1 VAGAVFAC
9 ICRAVTRDQVS
20 AAIDNG
26 AATVEAV
33 SRATRAC
40 TGCGTCRD
48 RIQNM
53 IGERAAQCPLKA
65 LQTA

>member
-1 VAGAVFAC
+1 
-9 ICRAVTRDQVS
+9 VTSDRVS
-20 AAIDNG
+20 TAIDNG

-33 SRATRAC
+33 SNATGAC

-48 RIQNM
+48 RIEKL
-53 IGERAAQCPLKA
+53 IGERVGACPLKA

>member
-1 VAGAVFAC
+1 VFAC
-9 ICRAVTRDQVS
+9 ICRAVTTERVS
-20 AAIDNG
+20 TAIDNG

-33 SRATRAC
+33 SGATGAC

-48 RIQNM
+48 RIETM
-53 IGERAAQCPLKA
+53 IGERARQCPLKA

>member
-1 VAGAVFAC
+1 MFAC
-9 ICRAVTRDQVS
+9 ICRAVTSERVS
-20 AAIDNG
+20 TAIDNG

-33 SRATRAC
+33 SSATGAC

-48 RIQNM
+48 RIENM
-53 IGERAAQCPLKA
+53 IDERARQCPLKA